1 MVIKHL
7 ILATMIAIFQICAP
21 GASADVYKYQD
32 KNGKWHFTD
41 KPQTNQTTTAV
52 TTGTASQATRANL
65 QEDLQQKFKPAS
77 KVDEASL
84 AVVTVKTA
92 GGSGSGFFVT
102 NDGYIITNRHVIRP
116 ATSSQSKDTKER
128 LAERKERLDDYKLDL
143 INDAER
149 LKEAK
154 LNIDQQREY
163 MESGRASTSQKSRYD
178 RYVKRYLKNKKIH
191 GANASKFRKLE
202 GEFKKIESEFGF
214 SNSLSNFSRKFTIR
228 LKGGK
233 TLKARL
239 VKISKDYDLALL
251 KLDNYTTPFLN
262 LSDKRHPRQGTQV
275 FAIGS
280 PLGITDSLTSGII
293 TKSARD
299 YLFTDTRIL
308 PGNSGGPLIDA
319 EGGVVGVNTAV
330 VSQHQQADG
339 LGVAIYAARIRGEFA
354 RDLGGKI

>member
-1 MVIKHL
+1 MVTNHL
-7 ILATMIAIFQICAP
+7 ILVAALAVLQLCTMS
-21 GASADVYKYQD
+21 ASADVYKYQD

-41 KPQTNQTTTAV
+41 KPPQNRNDTAV
-52 TTGTASQATRANL
+52 STSATSQATKA
-65 QEDLQQKFKPAS
+65 DLQDDLRQKYHPAS
-77 KVDEASL
+77 KVDEATL
-84 AVVTVKTA
+84 AVVTVKTNA
-92 GGSGSGFFVT
+92 GSGSGFFVT
-102 NDGYIITNRHVIRP
+102 NDGYIITNRHVVRP
-116 ATSSQSKDTKER
+116 ATSSQSKD
-128 LAERKERLDDYKLDL
+128 AEQKFARRKARLDDYKLDL
-143 INDAER
+143 NDNEAH

-154 LNIDQQREY
+154 LNIDREREY
-163 MESGRASTSQKSRYD
+163 IESDSASTSQKAQYE
-178 RYVKRYLKNKKIH
+178 RYVKRYLRKKKQH
-191 GANASKFRKLE
+191 DSNTSQYRKLE
-202 GEFKKIESEFGF
+202 REFKKAKSEFGF

-228 LKGGK
+228 LKDGM

-251 KLDNYTTPFLN
+251 KLENYTTPFLT
-262 LSDKRHPRQGTQV
+262 LSAQRHPRQGTRV

-319 EGGVVGVNTAV
+319 EGKVIGVNTAV
-330 VSQHQQADG
+330 VSRHQQADG

-354 RDLGGKI
+354 SDLGGKI